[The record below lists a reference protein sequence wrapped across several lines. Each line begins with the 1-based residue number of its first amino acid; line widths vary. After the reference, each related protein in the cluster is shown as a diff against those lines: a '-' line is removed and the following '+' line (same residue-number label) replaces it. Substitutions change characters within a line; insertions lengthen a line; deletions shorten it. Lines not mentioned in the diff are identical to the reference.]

1 MKERELKM
9 KEACQT
15 SDPCKAYGEKVSGCA
30 GSLTSIGGSHKMNPV
45 AAKKYLEM
53 VDAAKKDG
61 VEWKITDSFRPLK
74 IQCNILDWDHFAS
87 TGKKRKIKT
96 AGTPVAFPGNSNHG
110 WGSAVDLGAKY
121 GDKVHTWLTNN
132 AAKFGFSNPFKNP
145 RTEPW
150 HWEHVESAKALKSGV
165 TPMDSGSDVVVSGD
179 TSSNSGSSDSGSQE
193 KKTGSLTGLLPWED
207 MIFGKGFSEYAKT
220 MFSKSKEKKD
230 GEEKTS
236 DDNLKL
242 DNNLTEEVDRIKD
255 LIKKVL

>member
-74 IQCNILDWDHFAS
+74 IQCNILDWDHFEK
-87 TGKKRKIKT
+87 TGKKKKIRT

-165 TPMDSGSDVVVSGD
+165 TPMDSGGDVS
-179 TSSNSGSSDSGSQE
+179 TSSTSGETSSSSSSIELPQTSN
-193 KKTGSLTGLLPWED
+193 TGTITDFFKNMYQSL
-207 MIFGKGFSEYAKT
+207 
-220 MFSKSKEKKD
+220 KSMGVGQNEIKEIH
-230 GEEKTS
+230 
-236 DDNLKL
+236 
-242 DNNLTEEVDRIKD
+242 EEVDRISD
-255 LIKKVL
+255 LMKKIL